1 MSSHATVQSFDTMQP
16 LIFDSANEEATHAL
30 GAALAAVIPAGTT
43 IALDG
48 TLGAG
53 KTRLVQAI
61 AASLDVAPGAAVS
74 PTFVLVQEYHGA
86 RKIVHVDAYRMRDED
101 EFLAL
106 GAEEYFNSDAI
117 VLIEWADRV
126 AGCLPEDRLQIAIEE
141 TGADSRRFIIT
152 ALGARCANILDDLQR
167 RLPGASPAASPPSER

>member
-1 MSSHATVQSFDTMQP
+1 MQP
-16 LIFDSANEEATHAL
+16 LIFDSANEESTAAL
-30 GAALAAVIPAGTT
+30 GAALAAAIPAGTT

-48 TLGAG
+48 PLGAG

-61 AASLDVAPGAAVS
+61 ASSLGVAPGTAVS
-74 PTFVLVQEYHGA
+74 PTFVLVQEYQGA

-126 AGCLPEDRLQIAIEE
+126 AGCLPMDRLQIAIDE
-141 TGADSRRFIIT
+141 TGADSRRFVIT
-152 ALGARCANILDDLQR
+152 ALGSRSANILHDLER
-167 RLPGASPAASPPSER
+167 RLAGLSSAECPPWGR

>member
-1 MSSHATVQSFDTMQP
+1 LSQHATDQSFDTMQP
-16 LIFDSANEEATHAL
+16 LIFNSADEEATSAL
-30 GAALAAVIPAGTT
+30 GGALAAAIPAGTT

-61 AASLDVAPGAAVS
+61 AAALGVAPGAAVS

-86 RKIVHVDAYRMRDED
+86 RRIVHVDAYRMRDED

-126 AGCLPEDRLQIAIEE
+126 ANCLPDDRLQIAIEE

-152 ALGARCANILDDLQR
+152 ALGPRGASILDDLKR
-167 RLPGASPAASPPSER
+167 RLPGATPAARPPSER

>member
-1 MSSHATVQSFDTMQP
+1 MRP
-16 LIFDSANEEATHAL
+16 LTFHSANEESTAAL
-30 GAALAAVIPAGTT
+30 GIALAAAIPGGTT

-48 TLGAG
+48 PLGAG

-61 AASLDVAPGAAVS
+61 AAALGVAPGAAVS

-86 RKIVHVDAYRMRDED
+86 RRIVHVDAYRMRDED

-106 GAEEYFNSDAI
+106 GAEEYFNSDAL

-126 AGCLPEDRLQIAIEE
+126 AGCLPEDRLQITIEE
-141 TGADSRRFIIT
+141 TGADSRRFVLT
-152 ALGARCANILDDLQR
+152 ALGPRGMSILHALEL
-167 RLPGASPAASPPSER
+167 RLPETKSAESPPLGR